1 MMECPA
7 NGKEAFFEPSQP
19 TRLQVQPQGSNKKK
33 KKPKARQPSLPS
45 WVLNSKKEAW
55 I

>member
-19 TRLQVQPQGSNKKK
+19 TRLEIQPQGSNKKQK
-33 KKPKARQPSLPS
+33 R
-45 WVLNSKKEAW
+45 SKTAW
-55 I
+55 FTFMGVVEF